1 LKTTLNHSTKL
12 DKTMNIFPS
21 PEQRLN
27 PFQFYADMRHN
38 NPVAYDDR
46 NNIWAV
52 FRYYDVQF
60 ILGDYTHFSSAL
72 PPTKLDNN
80 LSKEGNKEEEKE
92 MMPFS
97 RPSLLKSDPPY
108 HRTLRGVV
116 ASAFTPLTISKLE
129 PRIERITHDLLNQ
142 VIEKGNM
149 DLINDLAYPLP
160 VTVIA
165 ELLGVPLQDRNIFRI
180 WADKLLSSAGSQLIA
195 EQHGSAKNLILIQSE
210 MDDYFNAIID
220 KRTISP
226 QSDLISN
233 LIKAEADGHHLSREE
248 ILAFCT
254 LLLLAGHV
262 TTVNLI
268 GNTILSLLQNPQEFK
283 KLKEDVILSS
293 SSSLIPSTIEETLR
307 YRSPVQAIFR
317 MTTQEITIGGT
328 QKIPSGQGIIV
339 WLGSANHD
347 ESVFPDPEKFDIS
360 RIPHA
365 HSHVGFGHGIHFCIG
380 APLARLEARVALK
393 IILERLQ
400 DLELDESKAIK
411 PLDSL
416 IFHGVSQLP
425 LRFTPSTA
433 RI

>member
-1 LKTTLNHSTKL
+1 
-12 DKTMNIFPS
+12 MNIFP
-21 PEQRLN
+21 PHEQSLS

-46 NNIWAV
+46 NNIWGV

-60 ILGDYTHFSSAL
+60 ILGDYMHFSSAV
-72 PPTKLDNN
+72 PPTKLND
-80 LSKEGNKEEEKE
+80 LSKEVNEEDEDQK
-92 MMPFS
+92 MPFS

-108 HRTLRGVV
+108 HRTLRAVV
-116 ASAFTPLTISKLE
+116 ASAFTPMTISKLE
-129 PRIERITHDLLNQ
+129 PRIESITHDLLNQ

-165 ELLGVPLQDRNIFRI
+165 ELLGVPLQDRDTFRT
-180 WADKLLSSAGSQLIA
+180 WADKLISSAGSQLNA
-195 EQHGSAKNLILIQSE
+195 EHHGSAKNLTSIQSE

-220 KRTISP
+220 KRTITP
-226 QSDLISN
+226 QTDLISN

-283 KLKEDVILSS
+283 KLKEDRTSL
-293 SSSLIPSTIEETLR
+293 SSLIPSTIEETLR
-307 YRSPVQAIFR
+307 YRSPVQAVFR
-317 MTTQEITIGGT
+317 MTTQEITIGGA
-328 QKIPSGQGIIV
+328 QKIPSGQGIVV

-365 HSHVGFGHGIHFCIG
+365 HSHVGFGHGIHFCLG

-400 DLELDESKAIK
+400 NLELDDSNIEAIK
-411 PLDSL
+411 PLHSL
-416 IFHGVSQLP
+416 FFHGVSQLP
-425 LRFTPSTA
+425 LRFTHGNLVKA
-433 RI
+433 DEDQHDRI

>member
-1 LKTTLNHSTKL
+1 
-12 DKTMNIFPS
+12 MNIFP
-21 PEQRLN
+21 PHEQSLS

-38 NPVAYDDR
+38 NPIAYDDR
-46 NNIWAV
+46 NNIWGV

-60 ILGDYTHFSSAL
+60 ILGDYMHFSSAV
-72 PPTKLDNN
+72 PPTKVND
-80 LSKEGNKEEEKE
+80 LSKEVNEEEDQK
-92 MMPFS
+92 MPFS

-108 HRTLRGVV
+108 HRTLTAVV
-116 ASAFTPLTISKLE
+116 ASAFTPMTISKLE
-129 PRIERITHDLLNQ
+129 PRIESITHDLLNQ

-165 ELLGVPLQDRNIFRI
+165 ELLGVPLQDRDTFRT
-180 WADKLLSSAGSQLIA
+180 WADKLVSSAGSQLNA
-195 EQHGSAKNLILIQSE
+195 EEHGSAKNLISIQRE

-220 KRTISP
+220 KRRITS
-226 QSDLISN
+226 QTDLISN

-283 KLKEDVILSS
+283 KLKEDRTSL
-293 SSSLIPSTIEETLR
+293 SSLIPSTIEETLR
-307 YRSPVQAIFR
+307 YRSPVQAVFR
-317 MTTQEITIGGT
+317 MTTQEITIGGA
-328 QKIPSGQGIIV
+328 QKIPSGQGIVV

-365 HSHVGFGHGIHFCIG
+365 HYHVGFGHGIHFCLG

-400 DLELDESKAIK
+400 NLELDDSNIEAIK
-411 PLDSL
+411 PLHSL
-416 IFHGVSQLP
+416 FFHGVSQLP
-425 LRFTPSTA
+425 LRFTHGNLVKA
-433 RI
+433 DEDQQHGRI

>member
-1 LKTTLNHSTKL
+1 
-12 DKTMNIFPS
+12 MNIFPPHEQSLS
-21 PEQRLN
+21 PFR
-27 PFQFYADMRHN
+27 FYADMRHN
-38 NPVAYDDR
+38 NPIAYDDR
-46 NNIWAV
+46 NNIWGV

-60 ILGDYTHFSSAL
+60 ILGDHMHFSSAV
-72 PPTKLDNN
+72 PPTKVND
-80 LSKEGNKEEEKE
+80 LSKEVNEEEDQK
-92 MMPFS
+92 MPFS

-108 HRTLRGVV
+108 HRTLRAVV
-116 ASAFTPLTISKLE
+116 ASAFTPMTISKLE
-129 PRIERITHDLLNQ
+129 PRIESITHDLLNQ

-165 ELLGVPLQDRNIFRI
+165 ELLGVPLQDRDTFRT
-180 WADKLLSSAGSQLIA
+180 WADKLVSSAGSQLNA
-195 EQHGSAKNLILIQSE
+195 EEHGSAKNLISIQRE

-220 KRTISP
+220 KRRITP
-226 QSDLISN
+226 QTDLISN

-283 KLKEDVILSS
+283 KLKEDRTSL
-293 SSSLIPSTIEETLR
+293 SSLIPSTIEETLR
-307 YRSPVQAIFR
+307 YRSPVQAVFR
-317 MTTQEITIGGT
+317 MTTQEITIGGA
-328 QKIPSGQGIIV
+328 QKIPSGQGIVV

-365 HSHVGFGHGIHFCIG
+365 HSHVGFGHGIHFCQG

-400 DLELDESKAIK
+400 NLELDDSNIEAIK
-411 PLDSL
+411 PLHSL
-416 IFHGVSQLP
+416 FFHGVSQLP
-425 LRFTPSTA
+425 LRFTHGNLVKA
-433 RI
+433 DEDQHDRI

>member
-1 LKTTLNHSTKL
+1 
-12 DKTMNIFPS
+12 MNILPS

-46 NNIWAV
+46 NNVWGA
-52 FRYYDVQF
+52 FRYYDVQS
-60 ILGDYTHFSSAL
+60 ILGDYTRFSSV
-72 PPTKLDNN
+72 PPTK
-80 LSKEGNKEEEKE
+80 KQQI
-92 MMPFS
+92 PFS
-97 RPSLLKSDPPY
+97 RQSLLRSDPPY

-116 ASAFTPLTISKLE
+116 ASAFTPMAISKLE
-129 PRIERITHDLLNQ
+129 PRIESITHDLLNQ
-142 VIEKGNM
+142 VIKRGNM
-149 DLINDLAYPLP
+149 DLISDLAYPLP

-165 ELLGVPLQDRNIFRI
+165 ELLGVPSQDRNIFRR

-195 EQHGSAKNLILIQSE
+195 EHHGSAKNLVLIQSE

-226 QSDLISN
+226 QSDLISDV
-233 LIKAEADGHHLSREE
+233 IKAEADGHHLSREE
-248 ILAFCT
+248 ILAFCN

-268 GNTILSLLQNPQEFK
+268 GNTILSLLQSPQEFK
-283 KLKEDVILSS
+283 KLKEDR
-293 SSSLIPSTIEETLR
+293 SLIPATIEETLR
-307 YRSPVQAIFR
+307 YRSPIQAIFR
-317 MTTQEITIGGT
+317 MTTQDVTIGA
-328 QKIPSGQGIIV
+328 QKIPSGQQIIG

-365 HSHVGFGHGIHFCIG
+365 HFHVGFGHGIHFCLG
-380 APLARLEARVALK
+380 APLARLEARVVLK

-400 DLELDESKAIK
+400 NLELDETKSIE

-425 LRFTPSTA
+425 LRFTPGDLIKA
-433 RI
+433 N

>member
-1 LKTTLNHSTKL
+1 
-12 DKTMNIFPS
+12 MNIFPS
-21 PEQRLN
+21 HEQSLS

-38 NPVAYDDR
+38 NPIAYDDR
-46 NNIWAV
+46 NNIWGV

-60 ILGDYTHFSSAL
+60 ILGDYMHFSSAV
-72 PPTKLDNN
+72 PPTKVND
-80 LSKEGNKEEEKE
+80 LSKEVNEEEDQK
-92 MMPFS
+92 MPFS

-108 HRTLRGVV
+108 HRTLRAVV
-116 ASAFTPLTISKLE
+116 ASAFTPMTISKLE
-129 PRIERITHDLLNQ
+129 PRIESITHDLLNQ
-142 VIEKGNM
+142 IIEKGNM

-165 ELLGVPLQDRNIFRI
+165 ELLGVPLQDRDTFRT
-180 WADKLLSSAGSQLIA
+180 WADKLVSSAGSQLNA
-195 EQHGSAKNLILIQSE
+195 EKHGSAKNLISIQSE

-220 KRTISP
+220 KRTITP
-226 QSDLISN
+226 QTDLISN

-283 KLKEDVILSS
+283 KLKEDRTSL
-293 SSSLIPSTIEETLR
+293 SSLIPSTIEETLR
-307 YRSPVQAIFR
+307 YRSPVQAVFR
-317 MTTQEITIGGT
+317 MTTQEITIGGA
-328 QKIPSGQGIIV
+328 QKIPSGQGIVV

-365 HSHVGFGHGIHFCIG
+365 HSHVGFGHGIHFCLG

-400 DLELDESKAIK
+400 NLELDDSNIEAIK
-411 PLDSL
+411 PLHSL
-416 IFHGVSQLP
+416 FFHGVSQLP
-425 LRFTPSTA
+425 LRFTHGNLVKA
-433 RI
+433 DEDQHDRI

>member
-1 LKTTLNHSTKL
+1 
-12 DKTMNIFPS
+12 MNIFPS
-21 PEQRLN
+21 YEQSLS

-38 NPVAYDDR
+38 NPIAYDDR
-46 NNIWAV
+46 NNVWGV
-52 FRYYDVQF
+52 FSYYDVQS

-72 PPTKLDNN
+72 PPPTNLNN
-80 LSKEGNKEEEKE
+80 LSKQENEEKE
-92 MMPFS
+92 QNMPFS
-97 RPSLLKSDPPY
+97 RPSLLRSDPPY
-108 HRTLRGVV
+108 HRTLRAVV
-116 ASAFTPLTISKLE
+116 ASAFTPIAISKLE
-129 PRIERITHDLLNQ
+129 PRIESITHDLLNQ

-180 WADKLLSSAGSQLIA
+180 WADKLVGSAGSQLNA

-220 KRTISP
+220 KRTTSP

-233 LIKAEADGHHLSREE
+233 LIKAEADGHHLSRDE

-283 KLKEDVILSS
+283 KLKEGRISS
-293 SSSLIPSTIEETLR
+293 SPSLIPSTIEETLR
-307 YRSPVQAIFR
+307 YRSPIQAVFR
-317 MTTQEITIGGT
+317 VTTQDITIGGA
-328 QKIPSGQGIIV
+328 QKIPSGQGIVV

-360 RIPHA
+360 RVSHS
-365 HSHVGFGHGIHFCIG
+365 HSHVGFGHGIHFCLG
-380 APLARLEARVALK
+380 APLARLEAHIALK

-400 DLELDESKAIK
+400 NLELDESKAIK
-411 PLDSL
+411 PLHSL
-416 IFHGVSQLP
+416 FIHGVSQLP
-425 LRFTPSTA
+425 LLFRHDDLIKVNENLPK

>member
-1 LKTTLNHSTKL
+1 
-12 DKTMNIFPS
+12 MNIFPS
-21 PEQRLN
+21 AEQRLN

-46 NNIWAV
+46 NNMWAV

-60 ILGDYTHFSSAL
+60 ILGDYTHFSSVVPV
-72 PPTKLDNN
+72 PPPKLNNN
-80 LSKEGNKEEEKE
+80 LLKEGNQEHKEQEI
-92 MMPFS
+92 PFS

-116 ASAFTPLTISKLE
+116 ASAFTPMIISKLE
-129 PRIERITHDLLNQ
+129 PRIESITHDLLNQ

-149 DLINDLAYPLP
+149 DLINELAYPLT

-165 ELLGVPLQDRNIFRI
+165 ELLGVPSQDRNIFRR

-195 EQHGSAKNLILIQSE
+195 EHHGSAKNLVLIESE

-220 KRTISP
+220 KRTLSP

-283 KLKEDVILSS
+283 KLRASPT
-293 SSSLIPSTIEETLR
+293 LIPSTIEETLR

-317 MTTQEITIGGT
+317 MTTQDITIGGA

-360 RIPHA
+360 RVPHA
-365 HSHVGFGHGIHFCIG
+365 HSHVGFGHGIHFCLG

-400 DLELDESKAIK
+400 NLELDESKDIK
-411 PLDSL
+411 PLQSL

-425 LRFTPSTA
+425 LRFTPNTA

>member
-1 LKTTLNHSTKL
+1 
-12 DKTMNIFPS
+12 
-21 PEQRLN
+21 
-27 PFQFYADMRHN
+27 MRHN

-46 NNIWAV
+46 NNIWGV

-60 ILGDYTHFSSAL
+60 ILGDYMHFSSAV
-72 PPTKLDNN
+72 PPTKLNN
-80 LSKEGNKEEEKE
+80 LSKEVNEEEDQKI
-92 MMPFS
+92 PSS

-108 HRTLRGVV
+108 HRTLRAVV
-116 ASAFTPLTISKLE
+116 ASAFTPMTISKLE
-129 PRIERITHDLLNQ
+129 PRIESITHDLLNQ
-142 VIEKGNM
+142 VIDKGNI

-165 ELLGVPLQDRNIFRI
+165 ELLGVPLQDRDTFRT
-180 WADKLLSSAGSQLIA
+180 WADKLISSAGSQLNA
-195 EQHGSAKNLILIQSE
+195 EHHGSAKNLISIQSE

-220 KRTISP
+220 KRTITP
-226 QSDLISN
+226 QTDLISN

-283 KLKEDVILSS
+283 KLKEDRTSL
-293 SSSLIPSTIEETLR
+293 SSLIPYTIEETLR

-317 MTTQEITIGGT
+317 MTTQEITIGGA
-328 QKIPSGQGIIV
+328 QKIPSGQGIVV

-365 HSHVGFGHGIHFCIG
+365 HSHVGFGHGIHFCLG
-380 APLARLEARVALK
+380 APLA
-393 IILERLQ
+393 
-400 DLELDESKAIK
+400 
-411 PLDSL
+411 
-416 IFHGVSQLP
+416 
-425 LRFTPSTA
+425 
-433 RI
+433 